1 MSLIVWMSEG
11 YSSFR
16 GKGITLTSLFFTS
29 FGGRKLKFGFE
40 DWIANCEQVLS
51 RRCVCKSGWMCSQ
64 TSIGPFGKFIEPP
77 CPKFGHHPTLL
88 VRTVFFIHF
97 VSYNVGILMLR
108 SRLQTMNITI
118 WAIDIRLF
126 LTPIKD
132 YVLRKL
138 VWGANK
144 CTSSKLGRQ
153 VAVFSLAAN
162 ICRSQDWKK
171 SLNHGSQF
179 SLTAETEAFKS
190 FSILAKLQLGLVGPW
205 WYTRA
210 G

>member
-1 MSLIVWMSEG
+1 
-11 YSSFR
+11 
-16 GKGITLTSLFFTS
+16 
-29 FGGRKLKFGFE
+29 
-40 DWIANCEQVLS
+40 
-51 RRCVCKSGWMCSQ
+51 
-64 TSIGPFGKFIEPP
+64 
-77 CPKFGHHPTLL
+77 
-88 VRTVFFIHF
+88 
-97 VSYNVGILMLR
+97 MLR

-153 VAVFSLAAN
+153 VAIFSLAAN

-171 SLNHGSQF
+171 FLNHGSQF

-190 FSILAKLQLGLVGPW
+190 FTILVKLQLGLVWQKMIYNLRNPCNNANFTTNKFMQQLW
-205 WYTRA
+205 QIQMILLLILTRPSVMEVSP
-210 G
+210 